1 MTEYMVHTRG
11 EVTKVDEER
20 HTYIITANSQ
30 EAAALLAK
38 NAFSEMY
45 GSLLKI

>member
-1 MTEYMVHTRG
+1 MTEYMVHARG

-30 EAAALLAK
+30 EEAALLARE
-38 NAFSEMY
+38 FD
-45 GSLLKI
+45 SLNDTKVL